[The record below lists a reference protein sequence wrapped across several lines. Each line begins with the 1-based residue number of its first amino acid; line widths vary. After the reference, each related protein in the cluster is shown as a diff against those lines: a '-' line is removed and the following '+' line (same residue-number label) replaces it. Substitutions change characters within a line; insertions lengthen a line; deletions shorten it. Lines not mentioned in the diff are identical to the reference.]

1 MRALDEAF
9 MDLSEDTKSV
19 SVDHLSAGVEG
30 QTNIAKRSSCIVVHS
45 AAAAVVLL
53 LRWCG

>member
-1 MRALDEAF
+1 

-30 QTNIAKRSSCIVVHS
+30 QTNIAKHSCIVVHS
-45 AAAAVVLL
+45 AAAVVVLL